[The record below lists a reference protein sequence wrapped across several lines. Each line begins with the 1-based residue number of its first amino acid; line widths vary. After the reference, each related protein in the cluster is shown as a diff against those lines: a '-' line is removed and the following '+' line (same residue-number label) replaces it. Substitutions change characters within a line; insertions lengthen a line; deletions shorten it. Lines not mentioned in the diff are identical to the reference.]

1 MVILPPMNS
10 KLISLRTKTWQ
21 TLDLT
26 FLFSTGIEEMEIDLV
41 IINGEMAYRQ
51 MIAKVAEE
59 AEASKDIQD
68 LETKDKN
75 QFKTIHG
82 DSNWNL

>member
-1 MVILPPMNS
+1 
-10 KLISLRTKTWQ
+10 
-21 TLDLT
+21 
-26 FLFSTGIEEMEIDLV
+26 MEIDLV

-68 LETKDKN
+68 LEMKDKN

-82 DSNWNL
+82 DSN